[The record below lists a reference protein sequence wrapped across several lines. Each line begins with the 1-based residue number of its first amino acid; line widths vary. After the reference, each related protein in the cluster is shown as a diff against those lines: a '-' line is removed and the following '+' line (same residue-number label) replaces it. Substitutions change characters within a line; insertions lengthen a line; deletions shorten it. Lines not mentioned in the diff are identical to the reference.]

1 MRRCLITRRYR
12 YGSKGKKPSKS
23 AVCDSRSLR
32 CGARFRL
39 CTNLYLGGAMNIR
52 ISWGLVIF
60 AVLVIVAIYLFVEV
74 F

>member
-1 MRRCLITRRYR
+1 MRRYLVIRRYR
-12 YGSKGKKPSKS
+12 YGSKGKEVSRRS
-23 AVCDSRSLR
+23 ICGSRSLR
-32 CGARFRL
+32 SSARLRL

-60 AVLVIVAIYLFVEV
+60 AVLVIVAIYLFVRV